1 MTAHVMTET
10 SLADIIAH
18 VQVGTGEPMK
28 LMFNLL
34 KNLATKVDK
43 LQEEVTLLKAANT
56 ELRGNNIGNNNNT
69 SANFWN
75 QLSNNTKAMNAIKSM
90 ASTENNNIQRKEKNL
105 IITEKKPEE
114 DVPRKLKTGK
124 TQEIVKSE
132 VEKILT
138 AVGMERHKDRIKM
151 SRNKEDG
158 PILLVFEDRDS
169 KIEVLK
175 ASKELKG
182 KSELDTIYINNDR
195 TEAEIENE
203 KKLRVTQLER
213 NTALTKGLGFLKYE
227 THMCS
232 DGTERKWWWGIRG
245 GELRRIYGNL

>member
-1 MTAHVMTET
+1 M
-10 SLADIIAH
+10 
-18 VQVGTGEPMK
+18 
-28 LMFNLL
+28 
-34 KNLATKVDK
+34 
-43 LQEEVTLLKAANT
+43 
-56 ELRGNNIGNNNNT
+56 
-69 SANFWN
+69 
-75 QLSNNTKAMNAIKSM
+75 
-90 ASTENNNIQRKEKNL
+90 
-105 IITEKKPEE
+105 
-114 DVPRKLKTGK
+114 
-124 TQEIVKSE
+124 
-132 VEKILT
+132 T
-138 AVGMERHKDRIKM
+138 AVGMEKHKDRIKM

-158 PILLVFEDRDS
+158 PILLVFEDRAS

-182 KSELDTIYINNDR
+182 KSDLDTIYINNDR

-213 NTALTKGLGFLKYE
+213 NTALTKGTGFLKYE